1 MPWSMLNFIC
11 IALRDVHPGSPMM
24 LHPCFCRNQGV
35 EGGPDLRLMALQSAL
50 ILATLASLI
59 DENLGTHALMH
70 KHFCA
75 LLFSLSLSSSSSSSS
90 SLLWWWWSWWSP
102 RRGRGR
108 GSFCHSGRCRGRR
121 ARGREWSWW
130 SSWWSL
136 RSSRSLS
143 LSPLPGF

>member
-24 LHPCFCRNQGV
+24 LHPCFCRNQGA

-75 LLFSLSLSSSSSSSS
+75 LLFSLSLSSSSSS